1 MGMNRKS
8 LLLVL
13 DVAQSLQ
20 TTFAQRANSLLGLRL
35 KESIIAKLA
44 GSAGLVRVWERLTF
58 TASLVAKTR
67 TSMTSCFT
75 SITLPTICGASRVR
89 VTLQKKSMHWKPP
102 GIPNETT
109 LSSVK
114 TCPAKQ
120 RRSDRRAEHFAT
132 VKAFFLWTRQICGN
146 MLSFARPKDPDPV
159 VLSS

>member
-44 GSAGLVRVWERLTF
+44 GSAGLAKVWERLTF

-89 VTLQKKSMHWKPP
+89 VTLQKKSMHWKAP
-102 GIPNETT
+102 GILNETT
-109 LSSVK
+109 LSSVN
-114 TCPAKQ
+114 PAKQ

>member
-44 GSAGLVRVWERLTF
+44 GSAGLARVWERLTF

-89 VTLQKKSMHWKPP
+89 VALQKKSMHWKAP

-109 LSSVK
+109 LSSVN
-114 TCPAKQ
+114 PAKQ

-132 VKAFFLWTRQICGN
+132 VKAIFLWTRQICGN

>member
-8 LLLVL
+8 LLPVL

-44 GSAGLVRVWERLTF
+44 GSAGLAKVWERLTF

-89 VTLQKKSMHWKPP
+89 VTLQKKSMHWKAP
-102 GIPNETT
+102 GILNETT
-109 LSSVK
+109 LSSVN
-114 TCPAKQ
+114 PAKQ

>member
-8 LLLVL
+8 LLPVL

-44 GSAGLVRVWERLTF
+44 GSAGLARVWERLTF

-89 VTLQKKSMHWKPP
+89 VTLHKKSMHWKAP
-102 GIPNETT
+102 GILNETT
-109 LSSVK
+109 LSSVN
-114 TCPAKQ
+114 PAKQ

>member
-44 GSAGLVRVWERLTF
+44 GSAGLARVWERLTF

-89 VTLQKKSMHWKPP
+89 VTLQKKSMHWKAP
-102 GIPNETT
+102 GILNETT
-109 LSSVK
+109 LSSVN
-114 TCPAKQ
+114 PAKQ

>member
-89 VTLQKKSMHWKPP
+89 VTLQKKSMHWKAP
-102 GIPNETT
+102 GILNETT
-109 LSSVK
+109 LSSVN
-114 TCPAKQ
+114 PAKQ

>member
-1 MGMNRKS
+1 MEMNRKS

-20 TTFAQRANSLLGLRL
+20 TTFAQRANSSLGLRL

-75 SITLPTICGASRVR
+75 SITLPTICGASRGR

-109 LSSVK
+109 LSSVN
-114 TCPAKQ
+114 PAKQ

>member
-8 LLLVL
+8 LLPVL

-44 GSAGLVRVWERLTF
+44 GSAGLAKVWERLTF

-89 VTLQKKSMHWKPP
+89 VTLQKKSMHWKAP
-102 GIPNETT
+102 GIPNETSH
-109 LSSVK
+109 L
-114 TCPAKQ
+114 
-120 RRSDRRAEHFAT
+120 
-132 VKAFFLWTRQICGN
+132 
-146 MLSFARPKDPDPV
+146 
-159 VLSS
+159 